1 MLVDVATGRILQ
13 CKCDRTIRLH
23 PTEEAENSRIME
35 RSLARAAVWW
45 PDDLVADS
53 TGLTTNGALVRIG
66 LKQEAGVVF
75 IETKLKL
82 I

>member
-1 MLVDVATGRILQ
+1 
-13 CKCDRTIRLH
+13 
-23 PTEEAENSRIME
+23 ME